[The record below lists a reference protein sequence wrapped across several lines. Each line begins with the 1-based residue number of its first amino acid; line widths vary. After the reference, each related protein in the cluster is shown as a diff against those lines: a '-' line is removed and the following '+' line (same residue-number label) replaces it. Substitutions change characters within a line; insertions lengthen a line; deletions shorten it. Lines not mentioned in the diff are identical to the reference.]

1 MILFIEAPLL
11 FQAVSIGNDPAAE
24 PPLLHDL
31 RQTGLC
37 SGGGFEAL
45 TGGLPVTDVVQQF
58 VDMIIHLLL
67 PFHCAPHFD
76 SVADEPLHHKGRL
89 IVPPPQAVEHEH
101 QQDVKLPFLG
111 ILTDLLNGVAVSGSY
126 LETGDALFRKLFD
139 DRPSL
144 AFRKFTAVL
153 FLHRDIIFFYLSFG
167 RDSIEAIYSFV
178 FFHDCTLSFL
188 V

>member
-11 FQAVSIGNDPAAE
+11 FQAVSIGDDPASE

-31 RQTGLC
+31 RKACLC
-37 SGGGFEAL
+37 SCGGFEAL
-45 TGGLPVTDVVQQF
+45 AGGLPVTDVVQQF

-76 SVADEPLHHKGRL
+76 SVSDEPLYYEGRL
-89 IVPPPQAVEHEH
+89 IVPPSQAVEHEH

-111 ILTDLLNGVAVSGSY
+111 VLADLLNGVTVSGSH

-144 AFRKFTAVL
+144 ALRKFTAVL

-167 RDSIEAIYSFV
+167 RDSIEAVYSLV

>member
-1 MILFIEAPLL
+1 
-11 FQAVSIGNDPAAE
+11 
-24 PPLLHDL
+24 
-31 RQTGLC
+31 
-37 SGGGFEAL
+37 
-45 TGGLPVTDVVQQF
+45 
-58 VDMIIHLLL
+58 MIIHLLL

-76 SVADEPLHHKGRL
+76 SVADEPLYYEGCL

-101 QQDVKLPFLG
+101 QQDVKLPFLSV
-111 ILTDLLNGVAVSGSY
+111 LADLLNRVTVSGSH
-126 LETGDALFRKLFD
+126 LETRDTFFRKFFD

-167 RDSIEAIYSFV
+167 RDSIEAIYSLV

>member
-31 RQTGLC
+31 RQTCLC

-45 TGGLPVTDVVQQF
+45 TGSLPVTDIVQQF

-76 SVADEPLHHKGRL
+76 SVADEPLHHEGRL
-89 IVPPPQAVEHEH
+89 IISPSQAVEHEH

-111 ILTDLLNGVAVSGSY
+111 ILTDLLNRVAVSSSH
-126 LETGDALFRKLFD
+126 LETRDTFFRKFFD

-144 AFRKFTAVL
+144 ALRKFTAVL

-167 RDSIEAIYSFV
+167 RDSIEAIYSLV

>member
-24 PPLLHDL
+24 PPLLHNL

-45 TGGLPVTDVVQQF
+45 AGCLPVADVVHQLVHMGVKPLLSF
-58 VDMIIHLLL
+58 VHAPDLDALLG
-67 PFHCAPHFD
+67 
-76 SVADEPLHHKGRL
+76 EPLHNKGRF
-89 IVPPPQAVEHEH
+89 IITAAEAGKHEH

-111 ILTDLLNGVAVSGSY
+111 VLADLLNGIAVSGSH
-126 LETGDALFRKLFD
+126 LETGDTLFRKFFD

-144 AFRKFTAVL
+144 ALRKFTAVL

-167 RDSIEAIYSFV
+167 RDSIEAVYSFV
-178 FFHDCTLSFL
+178 FFHNCTLSFL